1 MVLEIK
7 HWEHVARLCSTSS
20 SKTYTLRNILHT
32 CSAASRTVLEHDLH
46 LYDSTPGHQPDM
58 VCQPCSWSAEQGKP
72 KTIFSGLPF
81 TPENLVSRD
90 RFGRPV
96 PRQSACLFST
106 PRLNLLF
113 TRGIAKKEKKKKK
126 KETKKKYIC
135 AAIKFG
141 SSTITITMKRLR
153 KSKFFFII
161 TKYF

>member
-1 MVLEIK
+1 MSRGCVQQ
-7 HWEHVARLCSTSS
+7 VPP
-20 SKTYTLRNILHT
+20 KTYTLRNILHT

-58 VCQPCSWSAEQGKP
+58 VCQTCSWSAEQGKP
-72 KTIFSGLPF
+72 KYFFSGFPF
-81 TPENLVSRD
+81 TPKNLVSQD

-96 PRQSACLFST
+96 PRQPGHSSHTGRICCLLSG
-106 PRLNLLF
+106 LL
-113 TRGIAKKEKKKKK
+113 KEKKKK

-135 AAIKFG
+135 VAIKFG
-141 SSTITITMKRLR
+141 SRTIAITITITTKRLR